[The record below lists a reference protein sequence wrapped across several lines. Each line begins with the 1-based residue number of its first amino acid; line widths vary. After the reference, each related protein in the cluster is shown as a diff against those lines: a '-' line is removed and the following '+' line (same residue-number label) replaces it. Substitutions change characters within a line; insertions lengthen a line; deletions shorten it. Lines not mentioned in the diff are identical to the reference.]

1 MPNREEGLPNFANLI
16 AERRVCQEDGEHR
29 TENPVSRL
37 IRWCPLLSCGRIRI
51 TACFILTTSE
61 GWTRSETYGICA
73 VISKTFRP
81 ALHPSG
87 LTLIN
92 RGQNDIPRLFTSDH
106 STMCR
111 IGDNGAMRTKGFFGN
126 RLPPHT
132 VLNGVQQVEM
142 FLKLIRER
150 NALVLT
156 GKREESDELH
166 RGKKPLR
173 EGETRQP
180 Q

>member
-1 MPNREEGLPNFANLI
+1 
-16 AERRVCQEDGEHR
+16 
-29 TENPVSRL
+29 
-37 IRWCPLLSCGRIRI
+37 
-51 TACFILTTSE
+51 
-61 GWTRSETYGICA
+61 
-73 VISKTFRP
+73 
-81 ALHPSG
+81 
-87 LTLIN
+87 
-92 RGQNDIPRLFTSDH
+92 
-106 STMCR
+106 
-111 IGDNGAMRTKGFFGN
+111 MRTKGFFGN
-126 RLPPHT
+126 RLPPRN

-156 GKREESDELH
+156 GKLEESDELY